1 MTDEYVTGG
10 NLNDRG
16 RAAGL
21 TEADVEGGQ
30 VKPEAEQRLRKAEFD
45 KAQAEAS
52 VFNPYIAAS
61 DDPDL
66 RQRAD
71 DAGLA
76 TYGSDEDLAK
86 RVTTKELVHDGV
98 QNPGAPRK
106 EPGVNPDDASRVA
119 SEKVA
124 AGESSLK
131 DSGNADAKADDGE
144 GAEGNPE
151 GDFNV
156 RTAKKPELVDEAKR
170 LDIDSEGT
178 ADELRERIEAQRSK

>member
-21 TEADVEGGQ
+21 TDADVEGGQ
-30 VKPEAEQRLRKAEFD
+30 VKPEAERRLRKEAFD
-45 KAQAEAS
+45 KAQGEAG
-52 VFNPYIAAS
+52 VFNPYIAGS
-61 DDPDL
+61 EDPDL
-66 RQRAD
+66 RQRAE

-98 QNPGAPRK
+98 QNPGAPRR

-119 SEKVA
+119 TEKVA

-131 DSGNADAKADDGE
+131 DSGKDSEAA
-144 GAEGNPE
+144 
-151 GDFNV
+151 
-156 RTAKKPELVDEAKR
+156 KPER
-170 LDIDSEGT
+170 
-178 ADELRERIEAQRSK
+178 RSKK